1 MLVAVAVWFVVTVC
15 AIASPAAAAG
25 CAQTKP
31 SGTARAITQGDALRR
46 RGVKDV
52 LMLDS

>member
-25 CAQTKP
+25 CAPTKP
-31 SGTARAITQGDALRR
+31 SSTARAITQGDALRR